1 MMVRIIND
9 AYPYIATR
17 LLSDP
22 SKELRSALQHLVF
35 KDGEPRWERL
45 EELLDMAAS
54 TSDYDVIATADQLL
68 SYVIAE
74 DNQELRDHVTYQLV
88 ELIDGLGVDV
98 VSYFGSLL
106 TASNLSSSFGF
117 FGPLLSPNVENR
129 WAVFADMLKKQLN
142 ESKQPSPALKSATK
156 FLTYMGTNSVEP
168 EKAGQLVRRVR
179 IILTDSRAM
188 NADVLYPDAAGAGGP
203 AHAERG
209 ALESLRQSRLTP
221 RPRCTQPAP
230 SHLQEESRRLKL

>member
-1 MMVRIIND
+1 
-9 AYPYIATR
+9 
-17 LLSDP
+17 
-22 SKELRSALQHLVF
+22 
-35 KDGEPRWERL
+35 
-45 EELLDMAAS
+45 MAAS

-68 SYVIAE
+68 SYGIAE
-74 DNQELRDHVTYQLV
+74 NNQELRDLVTYQLV

-106 TASNLSSSFGF
+106 TASNLPSSFGF

-142 ESKQPSPALKSATK
+142 ESKEPSPALKSATK

-179 IILTDSRAM
+179 HNIRFSNLSQSFQRCCGSRW
-188 NADVLYPDAAGAGGP
+188 
-203 AHAERG
+203 
-209 ALESLRQSRLTP
+209 
-221 RPRCTQPAP
+221 P
-230 SHLQEESRRLKL
+230 SAC